1 MKQGIFIIFL
11 LGITLGASGQK
22 SRVMA
27 VMQMIDAAKYDEA
40 KETIE
45 LAIWNDKTSRWPR
58 TYYAKGLLCQ
68 TAYEGGK
75 KTNLYPDQLFVAY
88 DAYEKALEL
97 DVRERLHNSIKQKY
111 YLLANDFIKLGQELY
126 TKKDYSASLQAFENA
141 LLIGKSELISAKT
154 DTSLVYNT
162 AMAAYKSENWDKAI
176 RYLTGLHEDA
186 YSTNVTLLLATACID
201 AGDSIAGEEV
211 LKEGI
216 VLYDYDETLVMYLVN
231 FLVDSGR
238 LEAALEIVDR
248 AVKASPGSSRF
259 HWAKGLIYRRMN
271 NYQEAIE
278 SFLKAAE
285 LSPDQAALC
294 YHLGVCYYNMGIEL
308 RESALKIDENDHY
321 REIREQ
327 YLEKFREAVEWL
339 ELSYELDPANE
350 ETVSKLYQLYYQL
363 QMKAE
368 QESLQHLLDD

>member
-1 MKQGIFIIFL
+1 MKQGILIIL
-11 LGITLGASGQK
+11 LLAMTLGASGQK

-27 VMQMIDAAKYDEA
+27 VMQMIDAEKYDEA

-45 LAIWNDKTSRWPR
+45 QAIWNEKTSRWPR

-88 DAYEKALEL
+88 DSYEKALEL
-97 DVRERLHNSIKQKY
+97 DARERLHNSIKQKY
-111 YLLANDFIKLGQELY
+111 YLLANDFIKFGQELY
-126 TKKDYSASLQAFENA
+126 TKKDYSASLQAFESA
-141 LLIGKSELISAKT
+141 LLIGKSEMISAKT
-154 DTSLVYNT
+154 DTNLVYNT
-162 AMAAYKSENWDKAI
+162 AMAAYESENWDKAI
-176 RYLTGLHEDA
+176 QYLTGLHEDA
-186 YSTNVTLLLATACID
+186 YSTNVTFLLATACME
-201 AGDSIAGEEV
+201 AGDSIRGEEV

-216 VLYDYDETLVMYLVN
+216 VLYHYDETLLMYLVN
-231 FLVDSGR
+231 LLVDSDR
-238 LEAALEIVDR
+238 LGPAMEVIDR
-248 AVKASPGSSRF
+248 AVKASPESSRF

-271 NYQEAIE
+271 NYEEAVE

-308 RESALKIDENDHY
+308 RESALKIDENNEY
-321 REIREQ
+321 LEIREQ

-350 ETVSKLYQLYYQL
+350 ETVSKLSQLYYQL
-363 QMKAE
+363 QMKEE
-368 QESLQHLLDD
+368 QESLQHLLND

>member
-1 MKQGIFIIFL
+1 
-11 LGITLGASGQK
+11 
-22 SRVMA
+22 MA
-27 VMQMIDAAKYDEA
+27 VMQMIDAKKYDEA
-40 KETIE
+40 KEAIE

-68 TAYEGGK
+68 MAYEGGK

-126 TKKDYSASLQAFENA
+126 TKKDYSASLQAFESA

-154 DTSLVYNT
+154 DTNLVYNT
-162 AMAAYKSENWDKAI
+162 AMAAYKSENLDKAI
-176 RYLTGLHEDA
+176 LYLTGLHEDA
-186 YSTNVTLLLATACID
+186 YSTNVTLLLATTFME
-201 AGDSIAGEEV
+201 AGDSIRGEEV
-211 LKEGI
+211 LNEGI
-216 VLYDYDETLVMYLVN
+216 VLYHYDETLVMYLVN
-231 FLVDSGR
+231 LLVDSGS
-238 LEAALEIVDR
+238 LGTALEIIDR
-248 AVKASPGSSRF
+248 AVKASPENSRF

-271 NYQEAIE
+271 NYEEAIK
-278 SFLKAAE
+278 SFLKAVE

-308 RESALKIDENDHY
+308 RESALKIDENNEY
-321 REIREQ
+321 LEIREQ
-327 YLEKFREAVEWL
+327 YLEKFKEAVEWL
-339 ELSYELDPANE
+339 KLSYELDPENE

-363 QMKAE
+363 QMKEE
-368 QESLQHLLDD
+368 QDNLQHLLND